1 MADVFRRALFILFAV
16 ILYGAAG
23 AWLSSVVPA
32 GAQNNPSDLAV
43 QGKNAINS
51 FFGAIMSGDPE
62 KLTTVLAPDFQ
73 LLRADGTRQDA
84 ANYPTSE
91 LPIIAALPTIS
102 QLRVTET
109 GDTLVATY
117 VVDVNETR
125 GGKVVQS
132 VAPRLTVFRK
142 SGDQWLVVAHG
153 NFATIEE

>member
-1 MADVFRRALFILFAV
+1 MADVLRRALFILFAV

-23 AWLSSVVPA
+23 VWLSSVAPA
-32 GAQNNPSDLAV
+32 GAQNNPSDLTV
-43 QGKNAINS
+43 QGEDAIDA

-62 KLTTVLAPDFQ
+62 KLATVLAPDFQ

-91 LPIIAALPTIS
+91 LPIIAALPAIS
-102 QLRVTET
+102 QLKVTGS
-109 GDTLVATY
+109 GDTMVATY

-153 NFATIEE
+153 NFATLEQ

>member
-1 MADVFRRALFILFAV
+1 MTDVLKRALFIVFAV

-23 AWLSSVVPA
+23 VWLSSVVPA

-43 QGKNAINS
+43 QGKTAING
-51 FFGAIMSGDPE
+51 FFGAIMSGDPQ
-62 KLTTVLAPDFQ
+62 KLATVLAPDFQ

-84 ANYPTSE
+84 ANYPNSD
-91 LPIIAALPTIS
+91 LPIIAALPAIS
-102 QLRVTET
+102 QLKVTEA
-109 GDTLVATY
+109 GDTMVATY

-153 NFATIEE
+153 NFAAIEQ